1 MAAGKNRREPVDVE
15 RVMHGGFRYEA
26 PRLGQPFG
34 YEQDSGFVT
43 ARDAATGALA
53 GSQRVYVVDYS
64 EDMEED
70 KQDVFIR
77 ALALTPR
84 RQAPGDRQ
92 RARSAL
98 GTRSGRRRPDRQAL
112 NDAACRAGEN
122 GLRPHP
128 GGRPF
133 P

>member
-77 ALALTPR
+77 ALALTPDGKHLAIVNER
-84 RQAPGDRQ
+84 GQHFELGLDGDGLI
-92 RARSAL
+92 AR
-98 GTRSGRRRPDRQAL
+98 P
-112 NDAACRAGEN
+112 
-122 GLRPHP
+122 
-128 GGRPF
+128 
-133 P
+133 